1 MELNAVSKAT
11 PVYNATQPINASEVT
26 SQAGSGTLSNSY
38 HEMKNKEKYER
49 TISEEAVVKLIDK
62 ANKTLMGEP
71 RRFEYRVHEQTGEIV
86 VKVCNAETN
95 EVIREIPSEKFL
107 ELIDKLQEISGMII
121 DEKR

>member
-11 PVYNATQPINASEVT
+11 PVYGSSLSPSLNDTSSQVNSEAV
-26 SQAGSGTLSNSY
+26 SSSY
-38 HEMKNKEKYER
+38 HEMKHKEKYER
-49 TISEEAVVKLIDK
+49 TISEEAIVKLIDR
-62 ANKTLMGEP
+62 ANKTLMGET